1 MKFTREMPNSLMI
14 RSVSADGIRI
24 GDDLFDQ
31 TIGLAADG
39 VLENWE
45 AKSVES
51 LEESD
56 FADLL
61 SGEPEVIVL
70 GTGRT
75 NIFPP
80 RELVFALARRQI
92 GLEVMDTAAA
102 ARTYNV
108 LAGEGRRV
116 AALLFM
122 INE

>member
-61 SGEPEVIVL
+61 SGDPEVIVL

>member
-1 MKFTREMPNSLMI
+1 MI

-24 GDDLFDQ
+24 GDALFDH

-39 VLENWE
+39 VLDNWE

-61 SGEPEVIVL
+61 SGDPEVIVL

>member
-1 MKFTREMPNSLMI
+1 MPNSLMI

-31 TIGLAADG
+31 TIGLAGDS
-39 VLENWE
+39 VLENWD
-45 AKSVES
+45 AKTVEN
-51 LEESD
+51 LEEAD
-56 FADLL
+56 FAVLVAGD
-61 SGEPEVIVL
+61 PEVIVL

-122 INE
+122 TDE